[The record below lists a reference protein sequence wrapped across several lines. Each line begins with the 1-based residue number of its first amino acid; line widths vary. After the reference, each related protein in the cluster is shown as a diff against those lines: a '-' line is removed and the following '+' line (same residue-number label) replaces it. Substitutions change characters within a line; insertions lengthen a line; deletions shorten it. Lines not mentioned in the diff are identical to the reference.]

1 MNNDRQIS
9 GLPTCFENYNTTP
22 FLHCNDGF
30 DELAAADARQKNNL
44 NPVSRPVLLSA
55 VIGALG
61 HWAIGPLGHWASGA
75 QDVRERGKSD
85 GQVLDRQTYWVTPVD
100 SSGRGAS
107 DSGKWGNISW
117 LGI

>member
-1 MNNDRQIS
+1 M
-9 GLPTCFENYNTTP
+9 G
-22 FLHCNDGF
+22 HWG
-30 DELAAADARQKNNL
+30 
-44 NPVSRPVLLSA
+44 
-55 VIGALG
+55 IGALG
-61 HWAIGPLGHWASGA
+61 IGPLGHWAIGDLASRA
-75 QDVRERGKSD
+75 QDVRERRKSD